1 MNLTGL
7 RTVENA
13 GEGKVSS
20 PAYSRLAFATALW
33 LSCQVFFPAV
43 ASAAT
48 GNVVFSGS
56 ITTANQCT
64 ITVVNDGTFGLR
76 ADRMQL
82 SSKLAGGAAAVADI
96 RSNHAYNISA
106 IAVPTLTSYPVGGD
120 TGVTMQ
126 SLYSGASILNGA
138 TFAEQ
143 NGNVPV
149 TLRNGLSRTRL
160 TVNLIATRT
169 GSPYPVGYYQG
180 TVTVRCE

>member
-7 RTVENA
+7 RKCGRAGA
-13 GEGKVSS
+13 GEVSLN
-20 PAYSRLAFATALW
+20 AYLRLAATFALCLAGQGL
-33 LSCQVFFPAV
+33 LSVPA
-43 ASAAT
+43 AAAT

-64 ITVVNDGTFGLR
+64 ITVVNDGTFGLS
-76 ADRMQL
+76 ADKMQL
-82 SSKLAGGAAAVADI
+82 SSKLAGGVAAVADV

-106 IAVPTLTSYPVGGD
+106 IAVPTLTSYPVGGN
-120 TGVTMQ
+120 TSVSLQ
-126 SLYSGASILNGA
+126 SLYSGVSILNGA

-143 NGNVPV
+143 NGTIPV
-149 TLRNGLSRTRL
+149 TLRNGLSRTRV
-160 TVNLIATRT
+160 TVNLVATRT